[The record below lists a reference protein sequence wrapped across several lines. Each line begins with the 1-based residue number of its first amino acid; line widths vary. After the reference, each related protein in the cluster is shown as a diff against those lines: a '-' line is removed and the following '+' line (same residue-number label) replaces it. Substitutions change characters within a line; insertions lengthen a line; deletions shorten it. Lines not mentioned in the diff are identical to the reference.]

1 MGKISGG
8 VNNTLLTDFYE
19 LAMANGYFELGMKD
33 EIAYFDM
40 FFRSVPD
47 DGGYAIV
54 AGLEQLVEYIQDL
67 SFTDEDIDFLRNKGG
82 FSEDFLQYL
91 RTMEFQCD
99 VWAVPEGTPVFPFE
113 PLVTIRGP
121 IIQAQLIE
129 TFLLLTINHQTLI
142 ATKANRMVRAA
153 NGRTIMEFGSRRAQ
167 GASAAVLG
175 ARAAFIGGAIGT
187 ACTIAERDYGIPAL
201 GTMAH
206 SWVQSF
212 DTEYEAFCKFAD
224 LYPDNCTLLV
234 DTYDVLK
241 SGVPTAIQVFKE
253 KKPTKMG
260 IRIDSGDMTYL
271 SREARRMLDE
281 AGFEDCIIVASNSF
295 DEYIIRGVVNE
306 GACID
311 SFGVGER
318 LITAKSQPVF
328 GGVYKL
334 AAIEKNGEI
343 VPKIKVSE
351 NPGKIT
357 NPGYKKLY
365 RLFNKKN
372 GRAIADYL
380 ALADEE
386 APDGTAFE
394 IFDPVH
400 IWKRKLVEDY
410 ECKELQVQIF
420 DKGKLVYELPSLKEI
435 NAFCKKQIEMLW
447 SEIKRFDNP
456 QSYYVDLSQK
466 LWELKQDLLKS
477 KGRVNK

>member
-1 MGKISGG
+1 MAKTITSI
-8 VNNTLLTDFYE
+8 NNTLLTDFYE
-19 LAMANGYFELGMKD
+19 LTMAHGFFELGMKD
-33 EIAYFDM
+33 EIGYFDM

-47 DGGYAIV
+47 EGGYAIV
-54 AGLEQLVEYIQDL
+54 AGLEQLIEYLQEL
-67 SFTDEDIDFLRNKGG
+67 RFTDEDIEFLRGKNC
-82 FSEDFLQYL
+82 FSEEFLEYL
-91 RTMEFQCD
+91 RTMEFCCD

-113 PLVTIRGP
+113 PLITVRGP
-121 IIQAQLIE
+121 LIQAQLIE

-153 NGRTIMEFGSRRAQ
+153 NGRTLMEFGSRRAQ

-187 ACTIAERDYGIPAL
+187 ACTIAEKEYGIPAM

-206 SWVQSF
+206 SWVQTF
-212 DTEYEAFCKFAD
+212 DSEYEAFRKFAE
-224 LYPDNCTLLV
+224 LYPDSCTLLV

-241 SGVPTAIQVFKE
+241 SGIPNAIRVFKE
-253 KKPTKMG
+253 LNPKKKG

-334 AAIEKNGEI
+334 AAVEKDGEI

-365 RLFNKKN
+365 RLFNKTN

-380 ALADEE
+380 TLADEP
-386 APDGTAFE
+386 APDGTPFE

-400 IWKRKLVEDY
+400 VWKTKLVEDY
-410 ECKELQVQIF
+410 ECKELQVSVF
-420 DKGKLVYELPSLKEI
+420 EKGKLVYELPTLVEI

-466 LWELKQDLLKS
+466 LWDLKQELLKS
-477 KGRVNK
+477 RGQTK

>member
-1 MGKISGG
+1 MAKTTTSI
-8 VNNTLLTDFYE
+8 NNTLLTDFYE
-19 LAMANGYFELGMKD
+19 LTMANGYFELGMKD

-47 DGGYAIV
+47 EGGYAIV
-54 AGLEQLVEYIQDL
+54 AGLEQLVEYIQEL
-67 SFTDEDIDFLRNKGG
+67 NFTDEDIEFLRSKNC
-82 FSEDFLQYL
+82 FSEEFLEYL
-91 RTMEFQCD
+91 RTMEFCCD

-121 IIQAQLIE
+121 VIQAQLIE

-153 NGRTIMEFGSRRAQ
+153 NGKTLMEFGSRRAQ

-175 ARAAFIGGAIGT
+175 ARAAFIGGAVGT
-187 ACTIAERDYGIPAL
+187 ACTIAERDFGIPAL

-212 DTEYEAFCKFAD
+212 DTEYEAFSKFAE

-234 DTYDVLK
+234 DTYDVLR
-241 SGVPTAIQVFKE
+241 SGVPTAIRVFQE

-281 AGFEDCIIVASNSF
+281 AGFQDCIIVASNSF

-311 SFGVGER
+311 AFGVGER

-334 AAIEKNGEI
+334 AAIEKDGEI

-365 RLFNKKN
+365 RLFDKKN

-386 APDGTAFE
+386 APDGTPFE

-400 IWKRKLVEDY
+400 VWKRKLVEDY

-420 DKGKLVYELPSLKEI
+420 DKGKLVYDLPELKDI

-466 LWELKQDLLKS
+466 LWDLKQDLLKS
-477 KGRVNK
+477 RGQVK